1 MTGTPQVRPLQG
13 DDPERLGS
21 YRLIGRVGA
30 GGMGRVY
37 LGRTVSG
44 RLVAVKTLLAEGEV
58 AESDRRRFARE
69 VALARRVTG
78 VFTVS
83 VLDADADGPR
93 PWMATEYVP
102 APSLAELVRDGG
114 ALSPAAVRWIAA
126 GMAEALVDLHRAEIV
141 HRDVKPG
148 NVLLPL
154 TGPRLIDFGISH
166 ALDLT
171 RTSLTLGTI
180 AFTSPEQA
188 RGEGSTPASDVYST
202 GATLFHLATGRP
214 PYEPGADAFR
224 LLARVQQA
232 EVSLTGLPPDVDDL
246 IKPLLHLDPAARPTP
261 ADLLTAFERRP
272 TGGSELLPTA
282 WTSLIR
288 SHHDYVPP
296 VSPGD
301 LGSDG
306 PGPAD
311 LKADG
316 SRPADLGPDDR
327 RPDDRSPDGSRPADR
342 RPDGISDVPR
352 PDGRPDV
359 PRPDGRPDGLRSDHA
374 QVADGISAV
383 HHATTRTARP
393 QRVPVP
399 APSAAPAVAPA
410 VAPSAAPAVVPSPP
424 PLPTSSPR
432 ARPRAGAALRTRRV
446 WIPTAAALTAAVLVG
461 GYVAYDRLGGENPV
475 EVGACLSNTRT
486 APAAYSPG
494 EAREVDC
501 SASTAR
507 FTVTAVPGADGACPS
522 DGRPTERFRTRN
534 LCVSPYV
541 REGDCL
547 DTAKGFAGLLPAD
560 LLWTAHPCADGS
572 QVLQLRVVEV
582 AESLYNLVE
591 CGPAYT
597 FEPESLP
604 WTETSH
610 TDYCLKQA

>member
-246 IKPLLHLDPAARPTP
+246 IRPLLHLDPAARPTP
-261 ADLLTAFERRP
+261 ADLLAAFERRP

-296 VSPGD
+296 VSPAD
-301 LGSDG
+301 HGSGG

-316 SRPADLGPDDR
+316 SRPADLKA
-327 RPDDRSPDGSRPADR
+327 DGSRPADL
-342 RPDGISDVPR
+342 RPDGMPDVPR

-359 PRPDGRPDGLRSDHA
+359 PRPDGLRSDRA

-399 APSAAPAVAPA
+399 APAVSPAV
-410 VAPSAAPAVVPSPP
+410 VPAVVPSPP
-424 PLPTSSPR
+424 PLPASPPR
-432 ARPRAGAALRTRRV
+432 ARPRAGAVLRTRRV

-461 GYVAYDRLGGENPV
+461 GYVAYDRLGEEKPV

-560 LLWTAHPCADGS
+560 LLWTAHPCADGGPF
-572 QVLQLRVVEV
+572 LQLRVTGV
-582 AESLYNLVE
+582 AESVYNRVE

-597 FEPESLP
+597 LEPESLP

>member
-232 EVSLTGLPPDVDDL
+232 EVSLTGLLPDVDDL
-246 IKPLLHLDPAARPTP
+246 IRPLLHLDPAARPTP
-261 ADLLTAFERRP
+261 ADLLAAFERRP

-296 VSPGD
+296 
-301 LGSDG
+301 GS
-306 PGPAD
+306 PAD
-311 LKADG
+311 HGSRGPRPADPKADG
-316 SRPADLGPDDR
+316 GRPDDR
-327 RPDDRSPDGSRPADR
+327 RPDGRP
-342 RPDGISDVPR
+342 DVPR

-359 PRPDGRPDGLRSDHA
+359 PRPDGPPDIPRPDGRPDGLRSDRA
-374 QVADGISAV
+374 QAADGISAV

-393 QRVPVP
+393 ERVPVP
-399 APSAAPAVAPA
+399 APSEEPAV
-410 VAPSAAPAVVPSPP
+410 APAVVPSPP
-424 PLPTSSPR
+424 PLPASPPR

-461 GYVAYDRLGGENPV
+461 GYVAYDRLGEEKPV
-475 EVGACLSNTRT
+475 EVGACLSNART

-572 QVLQLRVVEV
+572 QFLQLRVVEV